1 MKRLQKGTTSI
12 EFAIIGGVAM
22 LVMLGVIELSRLMFV
37 MNAMNESTRRGARV
51 AVVCTIGDPAIARAA
66 VFNSSGGNQSPIIR
80 GLSTDNINVRYLNE
94 SGAPITD
101 DLTDPSVYVT
111 IHYVQVQIQDYQH
124 QIVLPLPLGPFNM
137 PPMTTTLPR
146 ESLGVTRAEDVMRC

>member
-22 LVMLGVIELSRLMFV
+22 LVMLSVIELSRLMFV

-80 GLSTDNINVRYLNE
+80 GLSTDNIDVRYLDKD
-94 SGAPITD
+94 GAPITD

-111 IHYVQVQIQDYQH
+111 IHYVQVRIQNYQH
-124 QIVLPLPLGPFNM
+124 QMVLPLPLGPFNM

-146 ESLGVTRAEDVMRC
+146 ESLGVPRAEAVMTC

>member
-12 EFAIIGGVAM
+12 EFAIIGGLAM

-66 VFNSSGGNQSPIIR
+66 VFNSGGGDQSPIIR
-80 GLSTDNINVRYLNE
+80 GLSTDNINVRYLDE
-94 SGAPITD
+94 SGAPITGESQGV
-101 DLTDPSVYVT
+101 PIRVARPVVVSAVKSCE
-111 IHYVQVQIQDYQH
+111 
-124 QIVLPLPLGPFNM
+124 PLAAM
-137 PPMTTTLPR
+137 P
-146 ESLGVTRAEDVMRC
+146 

>member
-12 EFAIIGGVAM
+12 EFAIIGGLAM

-66 VFNSSGGNQSPIIR
+66 VFNSGGGDQSPIIR
-80 GLSTDNINVRYLNE
+80 GLSTDNINVRYLDE
-94 SGAPITD
+94 SGAPITGD
-101 DLTDPSVYVT
+101 FTDPSVYVG
-111 IHYVQVQIQDYQH
+111 IHYVQVQIQNYQH
-124 QIVLPLPLGPFNM
+124 QMVLPLPLGPFDM

-146 ESLGVTRAEDVMRC
+146 ESLGVPRAEAVMTC